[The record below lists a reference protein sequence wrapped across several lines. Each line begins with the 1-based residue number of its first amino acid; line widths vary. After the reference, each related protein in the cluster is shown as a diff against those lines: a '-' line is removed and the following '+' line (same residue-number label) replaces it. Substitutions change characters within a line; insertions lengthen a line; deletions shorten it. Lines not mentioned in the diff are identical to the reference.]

1 MKIADYAELMFAWL
15 AEYLV
20 RYRRWVFLL
29 LIGFLA
35 LSAWSAARVNI
46 DTSIGSIFTPNDPS
60 YVAYTEYLQEFNSD
74 EICYILYSTRT
85 AQDVFDLTTMQTIAD
100 LTEVL
105 EQEVP
110 FVEEVTSLSNVEFIQ
125 AIGEDDIDV
134 NELLIDFPQ
143 DQASLS
149 ALKPKVL
156 AKRNFHNLLLSPDG
170 RFAAIVIE
178 MSASRLDHIDDLKL
192 DPQGSSLSSN
202 LYPGV
207 SYNKVKEILARPE
220 YQRIDFYLTGDVS
233 INAERNRMVTSN
245 TAMVV
250 VVSLIVVLLLC
261 IYFFNAT
268 LVGIVGPLFIVLMSI
283 VSTVGLMSLLGWPIG
298 VFFGMVPSLLCA
310 IGIAQ
315 SVHILIDYQRALIE
329 THDRNIAIISAIKK
343 VGGPCLLA
351 ASTTAIS
358 FLVMQTSQM
367 QAMREMGWYTAAG
380 ILFAF
385 ALSVCLLAALMSRS
399 GNATQE
405 TNLYK
410 AFAIHTSVLTII
422 EACIQHNRRYP
433 HVVLI
438 ASVALIVIG
447 LAGLSQLKVQVELID
462 DFKTTV
468 EVRQHT
474 EFVEDK
480 MSGNASLVLL
490 VDSQVPDGIKKLEFL
505 EGLQAL
511 QEYADS
517 LSLVRDSRSLINIV
531 KEVNQSFNQDQ
542 ADFFV
547 LPSDEQLLAQYLLV
561 YEFSG
566 GEQLPEFASF
576 DYQKAVLKLRL
587 AMASSQEIAE
597 VVSQLNEFV
606 DANPIANSQVST
618 TGMGLLWVKI
628 GEYIINTQIISYL
641 LIFSVIFFLVSLVY
655 GSVKIGAISMI
666 PNLAPIF
673 ICMGF
678 MGWLNIALD
687 HYKVMLGTIALGIAV
702 DDTIHLVTRFR
713 SRFQSSGSYDKAM
726 AQCLRDVGPAL
737 VITTMILVGAFLAY
751 LLSDMQTFISH
762 AFTDYAT
769 TTFWT

>member
-1 MKIADYAELMFAWL
+1 
-15 AEYLV
+15 
-20 RYRRWVFLL
+20 
-29 LIGFLA
+29 
-35 LSAWSAARVNI
+35 
-46 DTSIGSIFTPNDPS
+46 
-60 YVAYTEYLQEFNSD
+60 
-74 EICYILYSTRT
+74 
-85 AQDVFDLTTMQTIAD
+85 
-100 LTEVL
+100 
-105 EQEVP
+105 
-110 FVEEVTSLSNVEFIQ
+110 
-125 AIGEDDIDV
+125 
-134 NELLIDFPQ
+134 
-143 DQASLS
+143 
-149 ALKPKVL
+149 
-156 AKRNFHNLLLSPDG
+156 
-170 RFAAIVIE
+170 
-178 MSASRLDHIDDLKL
+178 
-192 DPQGSSLSSN
+192 
-202 LYPGV
+202 
-207 SYNKVKEILARPE
+207 
-220 YQRIDFYLTGDVS
+220 
-233 INAERNRMVTSN
+233 
-245 TAMVV
+245 
-250 VVSLIVVLLLC
+250 
-261 IYFFNAT
+261 
-268 LVGIVGPLFIVLMSI
+268 
-283 VSTVGLMSLLGWPIG
+283 
-298 VFFGMVPSLLCA
+298 
-310 IGIAQ
+310 
-315 SVHILIDYQRALIE
+315 
-329 THDRNIAIISAIKK
+329 
-343 VGGPCLLA
+343 
-351 ASTTAIS
+351 
-358 FLVMQTSQM
+358 
-367 QAMREMGWYTAAG
+367 
-380 ILFAF
+380 
-385 ALSVCLLAALMSRS
+385 
-399 GNATQE
+399 
-405 TNLYK
+405 
-410 AFAIHTSVLTII
+410 
-422 EACIQHNRRYP
+422 
-433 HVVLI
+433 
-438 ASVALIVIG
+438 VALIVIG

-542 ADFFV
+542 TDFFV

-751 LLSDMQTFISH
+751 LLSDMQTLSSFGIILSS
-762 AFTDYAT
+762 AVILALLADLYLMPLLIMRLQLFGPEFDTDQQGIDAVFKRFDQT
-769 TTFWT
+769 RTQRLANLRSL